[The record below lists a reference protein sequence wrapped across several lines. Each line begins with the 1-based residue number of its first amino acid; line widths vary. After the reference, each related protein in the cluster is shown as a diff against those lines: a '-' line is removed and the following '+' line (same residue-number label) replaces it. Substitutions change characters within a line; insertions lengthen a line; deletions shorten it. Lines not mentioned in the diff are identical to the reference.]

1 LVRYLRTK
9 QLYETFAKVY
19 GRLEAWPEI
28 ERFPKRPEAILFF
41 PSQIVLI
48 PAGVAV
54 VFWLTRRMTA
64 LEKRRRSKMKKRYVV
79 IAGVLIIAGLA
90 AYFIFTGLASSN
102 ATEYSFASVSRGN
115 IETTISASG
124 TLSPLTSVEVGT
136 QTSGTV
142 AEVYVDYND
151 QVTKG
156 QLLAV
161 LDTTVLKAS
170 VMDAEATV
178 EKANAQLAQAQ
189 SDYDRNKTM
198 FDSQLIAEATF
209 LPFDIALR
217 MQKASVKSAE
227 VALLRA
233 KRNLDYAVIT
243 SPINGIVISK
253 EVEAGQ
259 TVAANFSTPTLFVI
273 AQDLSHMEILAEV
286 DESDIGEI
294 RDGQD
299 VRFEVTAYSNK
310 KFTGVVRQIRLQ
322 PQTVSN
328 VVTYTVVVEAPN
340 EENLL
345 LPGMTASLEFVIE
358 HKEDVL
364 MVSNKALK
372 YAPDDATVQA
382 FMEKRRQRMQD
393 TGQARNTGKGDSAR
407 FSGSASVGMDS
418 ARGTGWKPSMVWYV
432 DSTGSIAGAP
442 LRTGSTD
449 GTNTEIVSSPVLT
462 ENMQVITGNKSAAS
476 TKTTTTTTSSQRGGG
491 FGPPPG
497 GF

>member
-1 LVRYLRTK
+1 
-9 QLYETFAKVY
+9 
-19 GRLEAWPEI
+19 
-28 ERFPKRPEAILFF
+28 
-41 PSQIVLI
+41 
-48 PAGVAV
+48 
-54 VFWLTRRMTA
+54 
-64 LEKRRRSKMKKRYVV
+64 MKKRFVI

-90 AYFIFTGLASSN
+90 AYFIFTGLASST
-102 ATEYSFASVSRGN
+102 ATEYSFAAVSRGN

-142 AEVYVDYND
+142 AQVYVDYND
-151 QVTKG
+151 QVKKG

-161 LDTTVLKAS
+161 LDTTVLRAS
-170 VMDAEATV
+170 VQEAEANQ
-178 EKANAQLAQAQ
+178 EKAEAQLAQAQ
-189 SDYDRNKTM
+189 SDYNRNKAM
-198 FDSQLIAEATF
+198 FDNQLIAEATF

-294 RDGQD
+294 RDGQE

-358 HKEDVL
+358 RKEDVL

-372 YAPDDATVQA
+372 YTPDDATVQA
-382 FMEKRRQRMQD
+382 FMEKRRLRMQEAS
-393 TGQARNTGKGDSAR
+393 QARAAGKGDSTK
-407 FSGSASVGMDS
+407 FPGPHPPGVGSGN
-418 ARGTGWKPSMVWYV
+418 GTGMKPSMVWFV
-432 DSTGSIAGAP
+432 DSTGAVAGAP

-449 GTNTEIVSSPVLT
+449 GTNTEIVSSPVLA
-462 ENMQVITGNKSAAS
+462 EGMQVITGNKSAAS